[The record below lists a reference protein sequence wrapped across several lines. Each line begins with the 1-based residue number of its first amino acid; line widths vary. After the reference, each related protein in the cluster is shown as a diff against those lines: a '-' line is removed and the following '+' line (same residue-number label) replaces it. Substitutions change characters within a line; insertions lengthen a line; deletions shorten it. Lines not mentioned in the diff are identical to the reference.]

1 MQVMGTR
8 SFDRYQ
14 EKQSMA
20 KSYGVAGVVA
30 SFLARSGFLR
40 GSRLSS
46 DEAELLAQYR
56 ALTESDQV
64 AMRYLIGAMKSVSRF

>member
-1 MQVMGTR
+1 VVSFFTR
-8 SFDRYQ
+8 RVS
-14 EKQSMA
+14 
-20 KSYGVAGVVA
+20 
-30 SFLARSGFLR
+30 LR
-40 GSRLSS
+40 GRRLSS

>member
-1 MQVMGTR
+1 
-8 SFDRYQ
+8 
-14 EKQSMA
+14 MA

-30 SFLARSGFLR
+30 SFLNRGVALRAR
-40 GSRLSS
+40 RLSS

-56 ALTESDQV
+56 TLTENDQV

>member
-1 MQVMGTR
+1 
-8 SFDRYQ
+8 
-14 EKQSMA
+14 MA

-30 SFLARSGFLR
+30 SFLARRVSLR
-40 GSRLSS
+40 GRRLSL

-56 ALTESDQV
+56 ALTENDQV

>member
-1 MQVMGTR
+1 
-8 SFDRYQ
+8 
-14 EKQSMA
+14 MA
-20 KSYGVAGVVA
+20 KSYGVAGMVT
-30 SFLARSGFLR
+30 SFLTRRVFPR
-40 GSRLSS
+40 GRRLSS

>member
-1 MQVMGTR
+1 
-8 SFDRYQ
+8 
-14 EKQSMA
+14 MA
-20 KSYGVAGVVA
+20 KSYGVAGVVT
-30 SFLARSGFLR
+30 SFLTRRMCLR
-40 GSRLSS
+40 GRKLSS